1 MTLQQETQ
9 AWTIR
14 DLMKFSIDH
23 LQRHGFDETRL
34 TVELLLSHAL
44 RYQRIELYTHFDQPL
59 SKEELR
65 VFRTLYERR
74 LHHEPVQ
81 YIVGAT
87 GFMGMQFQVDQ
98 KVFIPRPE
106 TETLVEQIMVSCN
119 RRPEGESAS
128 ILEIGTGSGN
138 IAVAVAKLVRNIQM
152 TTIDINREALGVARA
167 NAVTHGVAELISFQE
182 MSLFDPLDELLPQK
196 YDLLVSNPPYVSAN
210 EWEHLAPE
218 ICRFEPCTAVTDS
231 SDGYE
236 FYRRIAQIGK
246 NLLLKNGLIL
256 VEVGHGQA
264 THVQEIFEGAG
275 IEGLSTVNDLQGIPR
290 VVMGVCPYV
299 STSQS

>member
-14 DLMKFSIDH
+14 NLMKFSIDH
-23 LQRHGFDETRL
+23 LQRHGFDEARL

-59 SKEELR
+59 SKDELK
-65 VFRTLYERR
+65 VFRALYERR

-81 YIVGAT
+81 FIVGAT

-98 KVFIPRPE
+98 RVFIPRPE
-106 TETLVEQIMVSCN
+106 TETLVEQTMIFCS
-119 RRPEGESAS
+119 RRPDGESTS
-128 ILEIGTGSGN
+128 IFEVGTGSGN
-138 IAVAVAKLVRNIQM
+138 IAVAIAKLVRNTQV
-152 TTIDINREALGVARA
+152 TTIDISRDALEVARV
-167 NAVTHGVAELISFQE
+167 NAVTHGVAERISFQE
-182 MSLFDPLDELLPQK
+182 MSLFDPLVELLPQK
-196 YDLLVSNPPYVSAN
+196 YDVLVSNPPYVSAN
-210 EWEHLAPE
+210 EWEHLAPD
-218 ICRFEPCTAVTDS
+218 IVQFEPRTAVTDS

-246 NLLLKNGLIL
+246 NLLRKNGWVL

-264 THVQEIFEGAG
+264 THVQGIFEEAG
-275 IEGLSTVNDLQGIPR
+275 IEGVSAVNDLQGIPR
-290 VVMGVCPYV
+290 VVMGICP
-299 STSQS
+299 